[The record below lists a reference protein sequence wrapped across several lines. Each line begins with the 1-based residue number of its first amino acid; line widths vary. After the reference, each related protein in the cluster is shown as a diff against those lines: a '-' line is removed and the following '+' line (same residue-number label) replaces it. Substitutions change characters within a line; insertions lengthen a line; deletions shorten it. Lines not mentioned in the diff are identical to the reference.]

1 MSVIHKLLKKM
12 KEETLPNS
20 FCEFLMQQPETKHDK
35 TTDQYL
41 SFTKTQKSLT
51 RY

>member
-1 MSVIHKLLKKM
+1 M

-35 TTDQYL
+35 NL
-41 SFTKTQKSLT
+41 SLT
-51 RY
+51 NISHLQKHKNP